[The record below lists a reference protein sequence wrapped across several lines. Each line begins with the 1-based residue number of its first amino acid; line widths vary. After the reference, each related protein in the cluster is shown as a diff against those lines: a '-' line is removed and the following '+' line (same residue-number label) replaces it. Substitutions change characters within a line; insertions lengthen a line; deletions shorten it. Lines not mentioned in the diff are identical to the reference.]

1 MNPSS
6 PGGLALC
13 RFAAAMAV
21 QDMARAARAVA
32 VARRAGVARRAAE
45 EAALMLVLYAGYPAA
60 LEALRLLN
68 QNWPGSAAPSRE
80 GTPRAWRR
88 RGLARCQGVYG
99 VAFPKLLASVRSLH
113 PDLAVWMIENGYGR
127 VLSRPRLDGR
137 TREYVTVSVLAATGW
152 GRQLV
157 SHLRGARRLG
167 GSTSAIRRAFLAGI
181 SLADPEAR
189 RTGREAWREYDHRF
203 GRWRREN
210 RAG

>member
-1 MNPSS
+1 
-6 PGGLALC
+6 
-13 RFAAAMAV
+13 
-21 QDMARAARAVA
+21 
-32 VARRAGVARRAAE
+32 
-45 EAALMLVLYAGYPAA
+45 MLVLYAGYPAA

-80 GTPRAWRR
+80 GTPRTWRR
-88 RGLARCQGVYG
+88 RGLARCQRVYG
-99 VAFPKLLASVRSLH
+99 AAFPKLLASVRSLH

-127 VLSRPRLDGR
+127 VLSRLRLDGR

-181 SLADPEAR
+181 SLASPEAR
-189 RTGREAWREYDHRF
+189 RIGRAAWREYDRRF